1 MKSYDIY
8 LKLTLNILENL
19 QFNIMNFFFYLKKLK
34 PKKKT
39 EKKRKTSL
47 EFKR

>member
-19 QFNIMNFFFYLKKLK
+19 QFNIMNFFFLPEKMKD
-34 PKKKT
+34 KKKK
-39 EKKRKTSL
+39 KKRKTSL
-47 EFKR
+47 EFK